1 MDDLNIEALGLEIAG
16 VDVHSLMRDLDEI
29 ELAVSELTLYGQF
42 YEHFKEGFGLIQ
54 HAVHFWLEDGAYNQ
68 CAEST
73 IQTMFRQRDVIEE
86 HFSFSEATSLPFI
99 IRQFVG
105 TDHPASDSQLTATYA
120 LVQAVQAVEV
130 LANWLFDLELGAYDI
145 EADLVESLRQTDL
158 KEYTK
163 LVEKVRDRSSG
174 LEIRSREDFALFK
187 AEAEKVLMLASL
199 YRQIDDFEASSPD
212 SDLHSFM
219 RQVLA
224 SASTTQAS
232 QRGKIAGKGNSHPES
247 EIQQAAQKRHDRICS
262 VAENYVSN
270 NPKISGTDLVK
281 LIAEN
286 HGIASIPTIRKYL
299 RLGGY
304 LPR

>member
-105 TDHPASDSQLTATYA
+105 TDHPASDSQLTVGIRIMPIHARRLDQTHDSSRPFATA
-120 LVQAVQAVEV
+120 
-130 LANWLFDLELGAYDI
+130 
-145 EADLVESLRQTDL
+145 
-158 KEYTK
+158 K
-163 LVEKVRDRSSG
+163 RS
-174 LEIRSREDFALFK
+174 
-187 AEAEKVLMLASL
+187 
-199 YRQIDDFEASSPD
+199 
-212 SDLHSFM
+212 
-219 RQVLA
+219 
-224 SASTTQAS
+224 
-232 QRGKIAGKGNSHPES
+232 GKQP
-247 EIQQAAQKRHDRICS
+247 
-262 VAENYVSN
+262 V
-270 NPKISGTDLVK
+270 
-281 LIAEN
+281 
-286 HGIASIPTIRKYL
+286 
-299 RLGGY
+299 
-304 LPR
+304 